1 MGVVL
6 ARAGRLAARANQN
19 PPSAPAPGPAPP
31 RPAPFRISANLSTL
45 GSPRAWAAAGWAGL
59 TVLRGGPA
67 PPGRAARCRLPP
79 PPPNSRQKY
88 LAAPQ
93 PWGGCSGLRRTASTP
108 SSSPPSC
115 PRPPPRS
122 PGSPGSPGGRRPSR
136 ARAPAASLS
145 IRQWGPLRS
154 RAHRTVEAGGRPRP
168 PLSPRSHPGL
178 KPTAG
183 RAPSSPSRVPGEQG
197 QKPRLR
203 PSLTQKTNAPRP
215 PARPV
220 SGPLPLQR
228 LPLAARRLP
237 GRSLARRLRSL
248 RQAST
253 HLLAPSRL
261 ATL

>member
-79 PPPNSRQKY
+79 PPAQLPPKIPRGSAALGWLQRAPSHRLHPQLESPELPATSATEPREPRRAPPLQSTGARS
-88 LAAPQ
+88 LALHQ
-93 PWGGCSGLRRTASTP
+93 TMGTP
-108 SSSPPSC
+108 EE
-115 PRPPPRS
+115 PRPPDR
-122 PGSPGSPGGRRPSR
+122 GSRGT
-136 ARAPAASLS
+136 AQAPIVSTIA
-145 IRQWGPLRS
+145 
-154 RAHRTVEAGGRPRP
+154 
-168 PLSPRSHPGL
+168 
-178 KPTAG
+178 PTAG

-215 PARPV
+215 PARQV